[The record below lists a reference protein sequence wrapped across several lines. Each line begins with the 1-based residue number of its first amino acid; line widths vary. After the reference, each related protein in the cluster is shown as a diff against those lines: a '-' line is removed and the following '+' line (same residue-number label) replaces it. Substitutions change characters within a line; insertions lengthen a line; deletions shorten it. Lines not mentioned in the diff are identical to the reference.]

1 MENKTSNL
9 FSFLREA
16 YWEQKMNNVTDSFF
30 WEIELSL
37 KQIALCGEEH

>member
-16 YWEQKMNNVTDSFF
+16 YWEQKMNKTTDYFF
-30 WEIELSL
+30 QKIDFSII
-37 KQIALCGEEH
+37 QIVLGREEH